1 MLRATPSSSTGR
13 EVFEDCS
20 GGNSR
25 PSRPFGRGGR
35 YLPSVDGAAIFF
47 PTFQLDAGVHDYWA
61 EVPIAAGVFVFNR
74 CASLPGRATK
84 ETVDQME
91 RVGRDLRDAI
101 VQITQLQPRVTI
113 NNRVYFEQT
122 SPIAELALIS
132 QTIEVEH
139 EFLHTWAGSTKRL
152 RLHGTYTAKAG
163 FDLRKE
169 FSVTVTPEAT
179 IVRLPHAQILGVEQ
193 NAIELLAYEN
203 GFWNPISGA
212 DVQTELASLAKLARD
227 RAAARNLAG
236 RSRRVVPDTIEST
249 YWRYPASAGD
259 FLPNAEV
266 RLMRLSGGAVAR

>member
-1 MLRATPSSSTGR
+1 LLRAAPSSSTGR
-13 EVFEDCS
+13 EAFQDCS

-35 YLPSVDGAAIFF
+35 YFLLMTAPPSFSRHFNWTLAFTVIGLSA
-47 PTFQLDAGVHDYWA
+47 
-61 EVPIAAGVFVFNR
+61 IAAAVFVFNR
-74 CASLPGRATK
+74 CASLPGRTTK

-101 VQITQLQPRVTI
+101 VQITQLQPRVTV

-132 QTIEVEH
+132 QKLDVEH

-163 FDLRKE
+163 FDLRQE

-212 DVQTELASLAKLARD
+212 DVQAELATLGKLARD
-227 RAAARNLAG
+227 RAAAQNLSAEAEESFRTQLKG
-236 RSRRVVPDTIEST
+236 RVGDTPPVQVIF
-249 YWRYPASAGD
+249 YPPPRS
-259 FLPNAEV
+259 E
-266 RLMRLSGGAVAR
+266 

>member
-1 MLRATPSSSTGR
+1 LLRAAPSSSTGR
-13 EVFEDCS
+13 EAFQDCS

-35 YLPSVDGAAIFF
+35 YFLLMTAPPSFSRHFNWTLAFTIIGLSA
-47 PTFQLDAGVHDYWA
+47 
-61 EVPIAAGVFVFNR
+61 IAAGVFVFNR
-74 CASLPGRATK
+74 CASLPGRTTK

-101 VQITQLQPRVTI
+101 VQITQLQPRVTV

-132 QTIEVEH
+132 QKLEVEH

-163 FDLRKE
+163 FDLRQE

-193 NAIELLAYEN
+193 NVVELLAYEN

-212 DVQTELASLAKLARD
+212 DVQAELATLGKLTRD
-227 RAAARNLAG
+227 RAAAQNLSAEAEESFRTQLKG
-236 RSRRVVPDTIEST
+236 RIGDTPPVQVIF
-249 YWRYPASAGD
+249 YPAPRSD
-259 FLPNAEV
+259 
-266 RLMRLSGGAVAR
+266 